1 MGPEPG
7 GGPERHGGFL
17 VNVNLVFLSTL
28 TVYVLSFLIIVTVS
42 QLLGSEGRGITLLYQ
57 TSVNLGYA
65 FISFGVSIGAL
76 YYVSR
81 GEVSQ
86 RQALESGVTATAL
99 SALLAAAVA
108 AVLRFAAHDTLDAA
122 AVPYWLIILAIPLVV
137 QFRLVEVLLRS
148 DGRFLAV
155 ALLEAAVPLV
165 TLVGLLA
172 VEFADGLTVPRAI
185 WLWTLAPLPPV
196 VLGYLAL
203 GTSAWPR
210 RADAGLVMR
219 RLMKFGMQGQ
229 AGNIVQTL
237 NYRLD
242 SYLVALFVSSA
253 GVGLYANGVAV
264 SEALWLIAN
273 SVAVVLIPKLA
284 SSDPEYAART
294 TPLIC
299 RNTILV
305 TALGAVVVAAA
316 SPVAVPLVFG
326 DEFEGSV
333 EPLLWL
339 LPGAIAL
346 SGAKVLS
353 AYVFSQG
360 KPMINTWISIATL
373 VITVVLD
380 IVLIPPLGVPGAA
393 IASTIAYLANLAMTL
408 VAYRRISGGTVAD
421 AVLPRPSDVAV
432 FVEGARSALS
442 RLRRRGSGNTPASF
456 GAGS

>member
-1 MGPEPG
+1 
-7 GGPERHGGFL
+7 
-17 VNVNLVFLSTL
+17 
-28 TVYVLSFLIIVTVS
+28 
-42 QLLGSEGRGITLLYQ
+42 
-57 TSVNLGYA
+57 
-65 FISFGVSIGAL
+65 
-76 YYVSR
+76 
-81 GEVSQ
+81 
-86 RQALESGVTATAL
+86 
-99 SALLAAAVA
+99 
-108 AVLRFAAHDTLDAA
+108 
-122 AVPYWLIILAIPLVV
+122 
-137 QFRLVEVLLRS
+137 
-148 DGRFLAV
+148 
-155 ALLEAAVPLV
+155 
-165 TLVGLLA
+165 
-172 VEFADGLTVPRAI
+172 
-185 WLWTLAPLPPV
+185 
-196 VLGYLAL
+196 
-203 GTSAWPR
+203 
-210 RADAGLVMR
+210 
-219 RLMKFGMQGQ
+219 
-229 AGNIVQTL
+229 
-237 NYRLD
+237 
-242 SYLVALFVSSA
+242 
-253 GVGLYANGVAV
+253 VAV

-360 KPMINTWISIATL
+360 KPMINTYISIATL

-432 FVEGARSALS
+432 FIEGARSALS